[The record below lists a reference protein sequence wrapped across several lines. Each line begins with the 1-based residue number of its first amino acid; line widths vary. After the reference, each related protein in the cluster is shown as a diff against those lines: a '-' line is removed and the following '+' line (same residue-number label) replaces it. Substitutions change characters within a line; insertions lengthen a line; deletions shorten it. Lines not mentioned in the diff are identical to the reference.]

1 MAINLV
7 VQSGQV
13 KNLALRYAADGKPEL
28 RFTLIQQEG
37 TWPLYL
43 PCCAVGAAAERLASE
58 IDADMYIVISSGR
71 LCYRKRANK
80 SGVEAS
86 RMEIL
91 VWSVDRLTT
100 LPQDERLPHAE
111 GGVSRPPDGKRIQ
124 SPSHDADHIQKTR
137 VRVALLRIRIR
148 TPTVR

>member
-58 IDADMYIVISSGR
+58 IDADMPIVISSGR

-100 LPQDERLPHAE
+100 LPQEERSPHAE
-111 GGVSRPPDGKRIQ
+111 GGGAVHRTGNASRA
-124 SPSHDADHIQKTR
+124 HAT
-137 VRVALLRIRIR
+137 
-148 TPTVR
+148 TPTITQRRACGWLCYESELERQP